1 MMITHP
7 YWKTLAAAAG
17 LLMVLSL
24 GPRAVADQPAGAAGA
39 LADPEAQAEKIEV
52 SDEKLQQFLSAAINV
67 QDVQR
72 EYVAEIQA
80 TEDPAQAETL
90 REEAQDEMVSAV
102 EEAGLTV
109 LEFNLIAQRLQND
122 AELLQRLDQMQRE

>member
-1 MMITHP
+1 MIISHS
-7 YWKTLAAAAG
+7 YWQRVAATAALLALVCLA
-17 LLMVLSL
+17 
-24 GPRAVADQPAGAAGA
+24 PRVVADQMGGATAEQPS
-39 LADPEAQAEKIEV
+39 PETQTETIEV

-109 LEFNLIAQRLQND
+109 LEFNLIAQQLQND
-122 AELLQRLDQMQRE
+122 AELLQRLDEMQGQ

>member
-1 MMITHP
+1 MIIIDAN
-7 YWKTLAAAAG
+7 WKRLATAAG
-17 LLMVLSL
+17 LLAVLSL
-24 GPRAVADQPAGAAGA
+24 GPGAFANQPANPTVAPT
-39 LADPEAQAEKIEV
+39 DPEPSVETIEV
-52 SDEKLQQFLSAAINV
+52 SDEKLQQFLSAAISV

-80 TEDPAQAETL
+80 TEDAARAETL
-90 REEAQDEMVSAV
+90 REEAQDVMVTAV

-122 AELLQRLDQMQRE
+122 AELLQRLDEIQRQ